1 MTHDIRTSVAIVGGG
16 LAGLYAARRLHALG
30 IDFHLFEA
38 RDRLGGRILS
48 ANDQGHSSNDGFD
61 LGPSWFWPEM
71 QRGLAALVDELELET
86 FPQYSDGDVVV
97 EQLPHEEPRRYQG
110 MPQAPQS
117 MRVAGGTGAF
127 IPALSK
133 TLPPEALRLGM
144 RVRQATLNNSE
155 VLLTIVAPDGAEH
168 EVAAEHVIFALP
180 PRLLASSVAF
190 TPDIDSATAI
200 LWRHTAT
207 WMAPHAKFFAL
218 YRQSFWRDAGLSGT
232 AQSQVGPLV
241 EIHDATT
248 ASGMPALFG
257 FLGVHTDQRAALGED
272 ALTQACII
280 QLTRL
285 FGPEAG
291 RPHATLIKDWAA
303 DPLTATAD
311 DRAPTGH
318 PEPARIPWVN
328 GVWKNRM
335 FLAGS
340 ETSTIAPGYLAGAI
354 AAAERAVIEIH
365 GSRKYLGSRWRNIRV
380 RSLF

>member
-1 MTHDIRTSVAIVGGG
+1 MMKHERRTSVAIVGGG

-30 IDFHLFEA
+30 IDFQLLEA
-38 RDRLGGRILS
+38 RNRLGGRILS
-48 ANDQGHSSNDGFD
+48 ANDSGHSSTDGFD

-71 QRGLAALVDELELET
+71 QRGLAALVDELKLTT
-86 FPQYSDGDVVV
+86 FPQHSDGDVVI
-97 EQLPHEEPRRYQG
+97 EKMSREEPRRYQG

-117 MRVAGGTGAF
+117 MRIAGGTGAY
-127 IPALSK
+127 ITALSA
-133 TLPPEALRLGM
+133 TLSPEALRLGM
-144 RVRQATLNNSE
+144 RVSHATLNNSE
-155 VLLTIVAPDGAEH
+155 VLLTIVGPDGAEH
-168 EVAAEHVIFALP
+168 EVAAERVIFALP

-200 LWRHTAT
+200 LWRRTPT
-207 WMAPHAKFFAL
+207 WMASHAKFFAL

-257 FLGVHTDQRAALGED
+257 FLGVGADQRAAIGED
-272 ALTQACII
+272 NLTQACIE

-291 RPHATLIKDWAA
+291 RPRATLLKDWAA

-311 DRAPTGH
+311 DRSPSAHPKPT
-318 PEPARIPWVN
+318 RTPWVS
-328 GVWKNRM
+328 GVWKGRI

-340 ETSTIAPGYLAGAI
+340 ETSATAPGYLAGAI
-354 AAAERAVIEIH
+354 AAAERAVIELR
-365 GSRKYLGSRWRNIRV
+365 GSRK
-380 RSLF
+380 

>member
-1 MTHDIRTSVAIVGGG
+1 MTRDIRTSVAIVGGG
-16 LAGLYAARRLHALG
+16 LAGLYAARRLHTLG

-48 ANDQGHSSNDGFD
+48 ANETGQLSNDGFD

-71 QRGLAALVDELELET
+71 QRGLAALIDELGIET
-86 FPQYSDGDVVV
+86 FSQYSDGDVVV
-97 EQLPHEEPRRYQG
+97 ERLPHEEPRRYQG

-133 TLPPEALRLGM
+133 TFPPEAVRLGM
-144 RVRQATLNNSE
+144 RVRHATLNNSN

-168 EVAAEHVIFALP
+168 DVAAGHVIFALP
-180 PRLLASSVAF
+180 PRLLASSVTF

-200 LWRHTAT
+200 LWRHTPT

-218 YRQSFWRDAGLSGT
+218 YRQSFWREAGLSGT

-257 FLGVHTDQRAALGED
+257 FLGVPADQRVALGEN
-272 ALTQACII
+272 ALTHACIT
-280 QLTRL
+280 QLARL

-311 DRAPTGH
+311 DRAPSGH
-318 PEPARIPWVN
+318 PEPARTAWVS
-328 GVWKNRM
+328 GAWKNRM

-340 ETSTIAPGYLAGAI
+340 ETSTTAPGYLAGAI
-354 AAAERAVIEIH
+354 AAAERAVLELC
-365 GSRKYLGSRWRNIRV
+365 SRRQNKGIR
-380 RSLF
+380 SHF

>member
-1 MTHDIRTSVAIVGGG
+1 MSESARRNEEKLMKHERRMSVAIVGGG

-30 IDFHLFEA
+30 INFHLFEA

-48 ANDQGHSSNDGFD
+48 ANDAGQSSSDGFD

-71 QRGLAALVDELELET
+71 QRGLAALVEELGLET

-97 EQLPHEEPRRYQG
+97 ERLPREEPRRYQG

-127 IPALSK
+127 IPALSEP
-133 TLPPEALRLGM
+133 LPREALRLGM
-144 RVRQATLNNSE
+144 RVRHATLNNSE
-155 VLLTIVAPDGAEH
+155 VLLTIVAPDGTEQ

-200 LWRHTAT
+200 LWRHTPT

-232 AQSQVGPLV
+232 AQSQVDPLV

-257 FLGVHTDQRAALGED
+257 FLGVQADQRAALGEA
-272 ALTQACII
+272 ALTLRSSRTGPQIPSLRQQTTVHQAGI
-280 QLTRL
+280 
-285 FGPEAG
+285 PNPHE
-291 RPHATLIKDWAA
+291 RP
-303 DPLTATAD
+303 
-311 DRAPTGH
+311 G
-318 PEPARIPWVN
+318 
-328 GVWKNRM
+328 
-335 FLAGS
+335 
-340 ETSTIAPGYLAGAI
+340 
-354 AAAERAVIEIH
+354 
-365 GSRKYLGSRWRNIRV
+365 
-380 RSLF
+380 